1 MVNLIVLYLI
11 NAVEHY
17 LQIKVECYYI
27 VWPYSKI
34 SEVITDNQKHG
45 SLWET
50 SWWKLLQFGMPTK
63 ANLLQIQGISL
74 ELTSSLH
81 VGFYQF

>member
-1 MVNLIVLYLI
+1 MNRKAIWVLVVAHDVLNKIGGSYSLDDDGKSNCFYLI
-11 NAVEHY
+11 NVVEHY
-17 LQIKVECYYI
+17 LQINVECRYI

-50 SWWKLLQFGMPTK
+50 SWWKLL
-63 ANLLQIQGISL
+63 
-74 ELTSSLH
+74 
-81 VGFYQF
+81 